1 MNNILRATL
10 YLEHGIPYVK
20 DKMSNQITEI
30 VIVIFGLFILILI
43 DLFESVVRIFNPKY
57 SIWFD
62 WIDKE

>member
-1 MNNILRATL
+1 
-10 YLEHGIPYVK
+10 
-20 DKMSNQITEI
+20 MSNQITEI